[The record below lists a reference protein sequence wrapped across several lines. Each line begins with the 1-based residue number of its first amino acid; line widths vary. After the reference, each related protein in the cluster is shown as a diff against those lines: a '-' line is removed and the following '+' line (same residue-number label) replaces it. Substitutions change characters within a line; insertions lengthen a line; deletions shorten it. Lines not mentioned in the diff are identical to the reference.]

1 MGWFDSFCEG
11 VSCVV
16 SEFTDPYTGSLHPSN
31 VFDTIGSGLGK
42 VVEVVEEN
50 PLMAAAT
57 VGGVL
62 LAGPAG
68 GVVSSVLGS
77 MGSAVAG
84 SGAVGILG
92 GSAASTLGGAA
103 TTAAT
108 GTLAS
113 QVLKTAIAVAPQ
125 AGKLITAEQVMSAA
139 VSALVQMQVE
149 QRRREERAEALRQRA
164 AEAEARR
171 RTAEAAARKLEA
183 EARALDR
190 VSQAQL
196 LQAQADARR
205 AHHEAELAQAA
216 LRRELEEQQRQLKEQ
231 LDALG

>member
-68 GVVSSVLGS
+68 GVVSSVLGP
-77 MGSAVAG
+77 M
-84 SGAVGILG
+84 
-92 GSAASTLGGAA
+92 GGAG